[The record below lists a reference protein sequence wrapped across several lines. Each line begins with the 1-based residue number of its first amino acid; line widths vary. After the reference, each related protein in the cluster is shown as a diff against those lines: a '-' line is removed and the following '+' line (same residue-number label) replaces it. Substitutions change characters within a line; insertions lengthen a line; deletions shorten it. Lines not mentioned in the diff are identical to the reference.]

1 MFKFFRK
8 KILEGFIKDIIADL
22 PKYKTNALL
31 YFEQHKAEI
40 IEKVIDFVKKEIL
53 TAITVFLF
61 VCIAPVYAEDT
72 ANQEIVL
79 EANKAVITVQKQPND
94 EKSTQKQD
102 VKRNWFCVII
112 QVNGKVLD
120 NTPNR

>member
-1 MFKFFRK
+1 MFKLIRK
-8 KILEGFIKDIIADL
+8 KLIEGFIKDIIKDL
-22 PKYKTNALL
+22 PKYKKNALI
-31 YFEQHKAEI
+31 YFQSHKEEI
-40 IEKVIDFVKKEIL
+40 IEKVVDFVKKEVL
-53 TAITVFLF
+53 TTIGIFMLLCV
-61 VCIAPVYAEDT
+61 APVYAEDT

>member
-1 MFKFFRK
+1 MFKLIRK
-8 KILEGFIKDIIADL
+8 KLIEGFIKDIIKDL
-22 PKYKTNALL
+22 PKYKKNALI
-31 YFEQHKAEI
+31 YFQAHKEEI
-40 IEKVIDFVKKEIL
+40 IKKVIDFIKKEI
-53 TAITVFLF
+53 TAVLILFLF
-61 VCIAPVYAEDT
+61 CVVPTLADDN